1 MKMYLKR
8 IIPILLSAL
17 LCINMSVAAFA
28 EGEVSDSVPAPELGS
43 AETVYG
49 SGWINVSQ
57 NGGVTFGSLES
68 EIMPLANTP
77 VPDITTA
84 SMDEAA
90 AYIRQCMINRQ
101 ASFTLKLLDAVD
113 SSVLDTEDGLKL
125 AVREIYNNELSPR
138 LYAHGTDPEGGDYL
152 KWSLTAGDFL
162 PEKTSSIS
170 WGMSYTS
177 VEPTNVTLSFTV
189 NYYTTREQEDELNR
203 KIDEVI
209 TSLELD
215 GKTNYEKV
223 KAVHDWIAKNVIY
236 DRAHLE
242 DNSYPLKQTAYAAM
256 INGTSVCQGYA
267 TLFYKMMLKLGI
279 DCRIITG
286 RSHNENHAWN
296 IVKICDRYYY
306 IDCTWDSN
314 YLEQGGPI
322 DSFFLKSGATFGSD
336 HFTDSE
342 SLDKLSAYTVS
353 DTDFDTSN
361 PDAVHNYDSAGRCT
375 KCGEMK
381 EGSGTADTP
390 VKMGDANCDGEV
402 NLSDAV
408 AILRHLAHLD
418 NGGKFDETAAD
429 LNGDKTVDL
438 SDAVAILRALAH
450 LS

>member
-17 LCINMSVAAFA
+17 LCLNMPFAAFA
-28 EGEVSDSVPAPELGS
+28 EGEVSDSVP

-57 NGGVTFGSLES
+57 NGGVTFGSLEP
-68 EIMPLANTP
+68 EIMPLSYYE
-77 VPDITTA
+77 PDITVTSFDA
-84 SMDEAA
+84 AA
-90 AYIRQCMINRQ
+90 AYMRECMIARKTNFSIEWMDAYDATNVNSKEELRQ
-101 ASFTLKLLDAVD
+101 VVADIVAKLQAKAY
-113 SSVLDTEDGLKL
+113 E
-125 AVREIYNNELSPR
+125 
-138 LYAHGTDPEGGDYL
+138 HGTDPEGGDYL
-152 KWSLTAGDFL
+152 ELSLTAGVFL
-162 PEKTSSIS
+162 PGGGTIKWSYGPMPANPEDYSKFN
-170 WGMSYTS
+170 GMQK
-177 VEPTNVTLSFTV
+177 LILDFTV

-209 TSLELD
+209 ASLELD

-223 KAVHDWIAKNVIY
+223 KAVHDWIATHVTY
-236 DRAHLE
+236 DDEHLT
-242 DNSYPLKQTAYAAM
+242 DNNYPLKQTAYAAM

-296 IVKICDRYYY
+296 IVKICDKYYY

-322 DSFFLKSGATFGSD
+322 DTFFLKSGATFGSD

-342 SLDKLSAYTVS
+342 SSAKLGAYIIS
-353 DTDFDTSN
+353 DTDFDTAN
-361 PDAVHNYDSAGRCT
+361 PDAVHNYGPDGRCIN
-375 KCGEMK
+375 CGEMK
-381 EGSGTADTP
+381 ESSGTI
-390 VKMGDANCDGEV
+390 KGDANCDG
-402 NLSDAV
+402 NFDIADAV
-408 AILRHLAHLD
+408 AILRHFAHLD
-418 NGGKFDETAAD
+418 SGEKFDEAAAD
-429 LNGDKTVDL
+429 FNVDKTVDL